1 MEIFRKTMDFFQKN
15 SHVFRI
21 SWEKIEGTREEKTK
35 IKRKKKYTQRYSR
48 QKQKVFTA
56 KTKGIHGRNK
66 KDSTAETNPQQ
77 QKQIHGK
84 NKKDSTQN
92 RKERRAIRA

>member
-1 MEIFRKTMDFFQKN
+1 MDFFQKTMDFFQKN

-21 SWEKIEGTREEKTK
+21 SWEKIEGTREKREKV
-35 IKRKKKYTQRYSR
+35 RRYIH
-48 QKQKVFTA
+48 
-56 KTKGIHGRNK
+56 KGIHGKNK
-66 KDSTAETNPQQ
+66 KDSTAEINPQQ
-77 QKQIHGK
+77 QKQIHGR

>member
-1 MEIFRKTMDFFQKN
+1 MDFFQKN

-56 KTKGIHGRNK
+56 KTKGIHGKNKRNPRQK
-66 KDSTAETNPQQ
+66 QKDSTAETNPQQ